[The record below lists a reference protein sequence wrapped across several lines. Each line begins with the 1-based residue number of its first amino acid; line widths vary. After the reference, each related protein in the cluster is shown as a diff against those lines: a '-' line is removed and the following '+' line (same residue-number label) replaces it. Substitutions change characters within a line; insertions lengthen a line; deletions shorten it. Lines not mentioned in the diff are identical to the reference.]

1 MKIAI
6 DCRMLNSSGIGN
18 VLKNIL
24 YCMPKAHEYL
34 LIGNEKDLSSYRA
47 DKVFILAC
55 DIPIFS
61 IKEFFCF
68 PVKEVNKCDVFF
80 SPNYNLPGRIYR
92 PKICFIHDLV
102 YLDMPEL
109 TSVFGL
115 VIRYVYALR
124 AVIISKVVFTVSE
137 FSKCRIIH
145 YFGHEKKIKTASNT
159 VPLKLK
165 EILPELTKSIQNY
178 FIFVG
183 NVKKHKG
190 LVTLIKAFNQ
200 FPDKSTKLYIVG
212 KKENFQTAFSEI
224 EQQNNPNIIF
234 TGWIDDDKMYSLI
247 NNARALIQ
255 PSLYEGFGI
264 PPLEALYLKTPVI
277 LSDIPVFKEF
287 YGRMPV
293 VFFKCGDAEDLAYK
307 MKDIMEINIS
317 SSVLDEQFS
326 IKESLKTIFSAFEL

>member
-1 MKIAI
+1 MRIAI
-6 DCRMLNSSGIGN
+6 DCRMFNSSGIGN

-24 YCMPKAHEYL
+24 HCMPKEHEYL
-34 LIGNEKDLSSYRA
+34 LIGNENDLSSYKT
-47 DKVFILAC
+47 DKIFILAC

-61 IKEFFCF
+61 IKEFVCF
-68 PVKEVNKCDVFF
+68 PVKEVNRCDMFF

-109 TSVFGL
+109 TSVLGF

-124 AVIISKVVFTVSE
+124 SVVISKIVFTVSE
-137 FSKCRIIH
+137 FSKNRIIH
-145 YFGHEKKIKTASNT
+145 YFGHKKKIKTASNT

-165 EILPELTKSIQNY
+165 ENLSKFTKSIENY

-190 LVTLIKAFNQ
+190 LVTLIKAFDL
-200 FPDKSTKLYIVG
+200 FPDKNTKLYIVG

-234 TGWIDDDKMYSLI
+234 TGWIDDKKVYSLM

-277 LSDIPVFKEF
+277 LSDIPVFKEL
-287 YGRMPV
+287 YRNMPV

-307 MKDIMEINIS
+307 MKDIVEINIS
-317 SSVLDEQFS
+317 PSVLDEQFS
-326 IKESLKTIFSAFEL
+326 IKKTIKTIFSAFES